1 MKRYSVNKVLLK
13 SLLKNNTSNSA
24 FTLAEILITLGIIG
38 VVAALTMPALINRTR
53 NKELHTAF
61 LKTYSELNQVAQKYY
76 VDNGISITE
85 ATIDAPNNLATQIMT
100 EYYKEATKVTTGG
113 MGTKDEEG
121 NYKAFY
127 SIRTLNGHA
136 YSGGA
141 NSNGSNSSF
150 MCDNSPFFQ
159 TASGALFIFN
169 DKAREGDPTGTVVCV
184 DVNGQKAPNRYGMDY
199 FLFAFTKDS
208 KVVPMGD
215 INQTNIGGANS
226 NGSATNFFKNGAA
239 FCSNSVDDISKNIS
253 CAYYALSNTHPTKTG
268 KDYWND
274 FLGEVS
280 FR

>member
-85 ATIDAPNNLATQIMT
+85 ATIDAHSNLATQIMT
-100 EYYKEATKVTTGG
+100 EYYKGATKVTAGG

-169 DKAREGDPTGTVVCV
+169 DNATEGDPTGPVVCV

-215 INQTNIGGANS
+215 INQTNIGGASS
-226 NGSATNFFKNGAA
+226 NGSASNFFKNGAA